1 MSDARE
7 QMIDAAERLAAERG
21 LAAMSLREVQAAA
34 GQRNKSAAQYHFG
47 SKEGLVE
54 AVVAARM
61 GVVGVRRREMLDALG
76 PDPDRRDLV
85 EALVLPLA
93 DHVLAGDRPSH
104 WARFLLQASND
115 PAFATVV
122 RRSFEGSSFRDVRQA
137 LLDSLDHA
145 PAPVRPRRLDH
156 ALGLVVASLAAL
168 EAGTQPD
175 GRTALPAA
183 VQVADLVDM
192 ALGVLDAPVSAATTA
207 ALASR
212 PARAA
217 RPAHPA

>member
-1 MSDARE
+1 VTDARE

-61 GVVGVRRREMLDALG
+61 GVVGARRREMLDALG
-76 PDPDRRDLV
+76 ATPDRRDLV

-93 DHVLAGDRPSH
+93 DHVLAGPDASR

-115 PAFATVV
+115 PTFATVV
-122 RRSFEGSSFRDVRQA
+122 RRSFEGSSFRDVRVA
-137 LLDSLDHA
+137 LLASLDHL
-145 PAPVRPRRLDH
+145 PEPIRPRRLEH
-156 ALGLVVASLAAL
+156 ALGLVVASLAVL

-175 GRTALPAA
+175 GRTALPPA
-183 VQVADLVDM
+183 VQVTDLVDM
-192 ALGVLDAPVSAATTA
+192 AVGVLDAPASAATTA
-207 ALASR
+207 ALTDR
-212 PARAA
+212 PARRA
-217 RPAHPA
+217 

>member
-1 MSDARE
+1 
-7 QMIDAAERLAAERG
+7 MIDAAERLAAERG

-61 GVVGVRRREMLDALG
+61 GAVGARRQELLDAL
-76 PDPDRRDLV
+76 DDRPTRRALV
-85 EALVLPLA
+85 EALVVPLA
-93 DHVLAGDRPSH
+93 EHVLAGPGH

-122 RRSFEGSSFRDVRQA
+122 RRTFEGASFRQVHA
-137 LLDSLDHA
+137 GLMATLDHLPEPIRA
-145 PAPVRPRRLDH
+145 RRVDH
-156 ALGLVVASLAAL
+156 LMALVVASLAAL
-168 EAGTQPD
+168 EAGVRPD
-175 GRTALPAA
+175 GRPALPPA

-192 ALGVLDAPVSAATTA
+192 AVGVLDAPASVATTA
-207 ALASR
+207 ALTDR
-212 PARAA
+212 PARRA
-217 RPAHPA
+217 

>member
-1 MSDARE
+1 VADARD

-61 GVVGVRRREMLDALG
+61 GAVGARRQEMLDALDAT
-76 PDPDRRDLV
+76 PSRRALV

-93 DHVLAGDRPSH
+93 EHVLAGPGH

-115 PAFATVV
+115 PAFASVV
-122 RRSFEGSSFRDVRQA
+122 RRTFEGSSFRQVHA
-137 LLDSLDHA
+137 GLLATLDDL
-145 PAPVRPRRLDH
+145 PEPIRPRRLDH
-156 ALGLVVASLAAL
+156 VMGLVVASLAAL
-168 EAGTQPD
+168 EAGIQPD
-175 GRTALPAA
+175 GRPALPTAA
-183 VQVADLVDM
+183 QVADLVDM
-192 ALGVLDAPVSAATTA
+192 VLGVLDAPASAATVA
-207 ALASR
+207 ALTDR
-212 PARAA
+212 PARRA
-217 RPAHPA
+217 